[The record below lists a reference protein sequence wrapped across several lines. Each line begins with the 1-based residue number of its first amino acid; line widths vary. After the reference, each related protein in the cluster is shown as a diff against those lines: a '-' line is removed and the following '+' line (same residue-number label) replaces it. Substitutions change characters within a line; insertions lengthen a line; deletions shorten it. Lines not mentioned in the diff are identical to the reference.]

1 MLIMMSLV
9 YLQQRNNKKSEKLIK
24 IFMRNFTEI
33 FKKNK
38 TYIILK
44 VTPSLKNT
52 FLEKPQRWGQIDLY
66 PRILF
71 RVNIT
76 LVKKNSTFL
85 TIRHLQATTDF
96 LTCSMFFLHVLTCFL
111 HYSSKVN
118 SNKPG
123 VSCGFAHVF

>member
-38 TYIILK
+38 TYNNIKSHTL
-44 VTPSLKNT
+44 SLKNT

-66 PRILF
+66 LRILF
-71 RVNIT
+71 KVNIT

-96 LTCSMFFLHVLTCFL
+96 LTCSMFFLHVS
-111 HYSSKVN
+111 YIIV
-118 SNKPG
+118 PR
-123 VSCGFAHVF
+123 